1 VFGLVVADV
10 DGEGAV
16 VGEVVAG
23 GAADAE
29 GGVCAC
35 VKILDGVV
43 WRVFGW
49 IGIPVTM
56 MTLSLTRLGVY

>member
-1 VFGLVVADV
+1 MRFEMFGLVVADV

-29 GGVCAC
+29 WRICAC
-35 VKILDGVV
+35 VRG
-43 WRVFGW
+43 
-49 IGIPVTM
+49 
-56 MTLSLTRLGVY
+56 